1 MNAPLHSARSPLTPP
16 TSLSP
21 ARLLLWPGRVVW
33 RERWGGGE
41 SPPEESD
48 GAAPTQTGHVLWG
61 ANHQSRA
68 PHPHT
73 VFEKVCRAAILTH
86 LSPLSL
92 KKLELLRVCGLTT
105 LAHRDE
111 LLARKRRKRR
121 RMMRE
126 RSLSPPAT
134 RGKRKASSPPT
145 PPAPLTTPYSAEQM
159 DSTPELREKKDFL
172 LMFDLSHVS
181 PQQRRGNGLLHSHTH
196 AAHVLLCSFC
206 TVVVV
211 KNTTCSC
218 ILFTQGVGVGEKKI
232 KFVCTWRG
240 GRGRS
245 FVFLLQE

>member
-1 MNAPLHSARSPLTPP
+1 MRAHLRRVTEQPPLKLDTSSEVLIIKAGLHIHTGCLKRFVGQPYSPT
-16 TSLSP
+16 
-21 ARLLLWPGRVVW
+21 
-33 RERWGGGE
+33 
-41 SPPEESD
+41 
-48 GAAPTQTGHVLWG
+48 
-61 ANHQSRA
+61 
-68 PHPHT
+68 
-73 VFEKVCRAAILTH
+73 
-86 LSPLSL
+86 SPLSL

-181 PQQRRGNGLLHSHTH
+181 PQQRRGNGLFHSHTH

-218 ILFTQGVGVGEKKI
+218 ILSTQGVGVGENKI